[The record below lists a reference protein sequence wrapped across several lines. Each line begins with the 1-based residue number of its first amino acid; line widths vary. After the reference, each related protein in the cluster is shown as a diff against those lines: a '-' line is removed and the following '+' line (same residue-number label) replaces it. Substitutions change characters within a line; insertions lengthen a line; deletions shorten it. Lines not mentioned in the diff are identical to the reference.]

1 MYKMHSLERQSFS
14 EVHQSAK
21 KRIYKLWNTFKII
34 FLSVKLWRLWIPYH
48 LQYIKSSKK
57 GESGEIFV
65 CMGQGQKSVLDAC
78 DLRSLGQFCNKYR
91 YDSVL
96 EITARDQKH
105 FQKSQ
110 SLNTLYFTIHKYRLK
125 LWCEEKAICEHC
137 SAF

>member
-1 MYKMHSLERQSFS
+1 MMEHFQNNISQCKIVKTLNTLSFT
-14 EVHQSAK
+14 VHK
-21 KRIYKLWNTFKII
+21 VI
-34 FLSVKLWRLWIPYH
+34 
-48 LQYIKSSKK
+48 KK

-96 EITARDQKH
+96 EITARDQKY

-125 LWCEEKAICEHC
+125 
-137 SAF
+137 F